1 MSIFFSP
8 NYIYSYQQ
16 LPFNEKIISSLSKQR
31 IIQKNLVHLQGFPD
45 SIYNENL
52 LLSPEYLGQYGS
64 IIKIALVSKEDK
76 VTRKKVNSAYITFE
90 KDYQAAYCIL
100 SVDSIK
106 LNNQIVRAF
115 FGTTKY
121 CNHFLN
127 NYLCFN
133 QEKCMFLHYWADPS
147 DIIDEGTKFGYN
159 DHINLAKKIIGYGSI
174 QSRNYVSRN
183 NYSRTKTVLP
193 TIKVIYDKEDTNL
206 KKIYHRR
213 ISSNLSSN
221 STNNNS
227 INISNNKSSS
237 KSSSKE
243 KEKNNSNDGEITEKK
258 MEENK
263 IDFNNNNTNLDYFK
277 SHEKSRFFNN
287 NNNECDS
294 NNSYESQNLS
304 YIVNSLCKRMSFF
317 YYFKKYNHSQLLK
330 ELEINFCKDLYKKT
344 NDNEIKL
351 LLENKF

>member
-8 NYIYSYQQ
+8 NYIYAYQQ
-16 LPFNEKIISSLSKQR
+16 LSFNERIVSTLSKQR

-52 LLSPEYLGQYGS
+52 LLSPEYLGQYGT
-64 IIKIALVSKEDK
+64 IKKIALVSKEDK
-76 VTRKKVNSAYITFE
+76 VSHKKVNSAYITFE
-90 KDYQAAYCIL
+90 TNVQAAYCIL
-100 SVDSIK
+100 SIDSIK
-106 LNNQIVRAF
+106 INNQIVRAF

-133 QEKCMFLHYWADPS
+133 QEKCMFLHHLADPS

-159 DHINLAKKIIGYGSI
+159 EHINLAKKIIGYGSI

-183 NYSRTKTVLP
+183 NYSRTKTILP
-193 TIKVIYDKEDTNL
+193 TIKVIYDKEDCNL
-206 KKIYHRR
+206 KKFYHRR

-227 INISNNKSSS
+227 VNISNNRSLS

-243 KEKNNSNDGEITEKK
+243 KEKNNSNEGEITEKNL
-258 MEENK
+258 EENK
-263 IDFNNNNTNLDYFK
+263 IDFNNNNIHFDYYK
-277 SHEKSRFFNN
+277 SHEKSRFYNN
-287 NNNECDS
+287 NSECDS
-294 NNSYESQNLS
+294 YNTYESQNLT
-304 YIVNSLCKRMSFF
+304 YIVNNLCKRMAFF
-317 YYFKKYNHSQLLK
+317 IYFKKNNLLQLLK
-330 ELEINFCKDLYKKT
+330 ELEINFCQDLYKKT

-351 LLENKF
+351 LLENKY

>member
-8 NYIYSYQQ
+8 NYIYAYQQ
-16 LPFNEKIISSLSKQR
+16 IPFNEKIVSLLSKQR

-45 SIYNENL
+45 SMYNENL

-64 IIKIALVSKEDK
+64 IKKIYLVSKEDK
-76 VTRKKVNSAYITFE
+76 VTQKKVNSAYITFE
-90 KDYQAAYCIL
+90 TDFQAAYCIL
-100 SVDSIK
+100 SLDSIK

-133 QEKCMFLHYWADPS
+133 LEKCMFLHHLAEPS

-159 DHINLAKKIIGYGSI
+159 DHLNLAKKIIGYGSI

-193 TIKVIYDKEDTNL
+193 SIKVIYDKEDSNI
-206 KKIYHRR
+206 KKISHRR
-213 ISSNLSSN
+213 NSSNLSSN
-221 STNNNS
+221 STSSNS
-227 INISNNKSSS
+227 INLSNNKDTS

-243 KEKNNSNDGEITEKK
+243 KEKNISDEGEIIEKK

-263 IDFNNNNTNLDYFK
+263 KDFNNNNTSFDYYK

-287 NNNECDS
+287 NNIENDS
-294 NNSYESQNLS
+294 YSSYESQNLI
-304 YIVNSLCKRMSFF
+304 YIVNNLCKRMSFF
-317 YYFKKYNHSQLLK
+317 NYAKKYNYAQLK
-330 ELEINFCKDLYKKT
+330 DLEINFCHDLYKKT
-344 NDNEIKL
+344 NDNEIKM

>member
-1 MSIFFSP
+1 MSISFSP
-8 NYIYSYQQ
+8 NYIYTYPQ
-16 LPFNEKIISSLSKQR
+16 LPFNEAIVSSLSKQR
-31 IIQKNLVHLQGFPD
+31 IIQRNLVHLQGFPD
-45 SIYNENL
+45 SMYNENL

-64 IIKIALVSKEDK
+64 IKKIVLVSKEDK
-76 VTRKKVNSAYITFE
+76 IAHKRVNSAYITFE
-90 KDYQAAYCIL
+90 TDFQAAYCIL
-100 SVDSIK
+100 SIDSIK

-127 NYLCFN
+127 NFLCFN
-133 QEKCMFLHYWADPS
+133 LEKCMFLHHLADPS
-147 DIIDEGTKFGYN
+147 DIIDEGKKFGYS

-174 QSRNYVSRN
+174 QSRYYVSRN
-183 NYSRTKTVLP
+183 SYSRTKTVLP
-193 TIKVIYDKEDTNL
+193 SIKVIYDREDTNI

-227 INISNNKSSS
+227 INTSNNKNSS

-243 KEKNNSNDGEITEKK
+243 KDKSNSNEGEITDKKIEEK
-258 MEENK
+258 K
-263 IDFNNNNTNLDYFK
+263 IDFNNNNTPFDYFK

-287 NNNECDS
+287 NNENDS
-294 NNSYESQNLS
+294 YNSYESQNLT
-304 YIVNSLCKRMSFF
+304 YIVNNICKRMSFF
-317 YYFKKYNHSQLLK
+317 NYFKKYNNSELLK
-330 ELEINFCKDLYKKT
+330 DLEINFCQDLYKKT
-344 NDNEIKL
+344 NDDEIKL

>member
-64 IIKIALVSKEDK
+64 IKKIALVSKEDK

-90 KDYQAAYCIL
+90 KEIQAAYCIL
-100 SVDSIK
+100 SLDSIK

-127 NYLCFN
+127 NYICFN
-133 QEKCMFLHYWADPS
+133 QEKCMFLHHFADPS

-159 DHINLAKKIIGYGSI
+159 EHINLAKKIIGYGSI

-183 NYSRTKTVLP
+183 NYSRTKTILP
-193 TIKVIYDKEDTNL
+193 TIKVIYDKEDCNL
-206 KKIYHRR
+206 KKLYHRR

-227 INISNNKSSS
+227 VNISNNRSLS

-243 KEKNNSNDGEITEKK
+243 KEKNNSNEGEITEKNL
-258 MEENK
+258 EENK
-263 IDFNNNNTNLDYFK
+263 IDFNNNNIHFDYYK
-277 SHEKSRFFNN
+277 SHEKSRFYNN
-287 NNNECDS
+287 NSECDS
-294 NNSYESQNLS
+294 YNTYESQNLT
-304 YIVNSLCKRMSFF
+304 YIVNNLCKRMAFF
-317 YYFKKYNHSQLLK
+317 IYFKKNNLLQLLK
-330 ELEINFCKDLYKKT
+330 ELEINFCQDLYKKT

-351 LLENKF
+351 LLENKY

>member
-1 MSIFFSP
+1 MSLVFSP
-8 NYIYSYQQ
+8 NYIYAYQQ

-45 SIYNENL
+45 SMYNENL
-52 LLSPEYLGQYGS
+52 LLSREYLGQFGS
-64 IIKIALVSKEDK
+64 IRKIALVSKEDK
-76 VTRKKVNSAYITFE
+76 ATHKKVNSAYITFE
-90 KDYQAAYCIL
+90 KEIQAAYCIL
-100 SVDSIK
+100 SLDSIK

-127 NYLCFN
+127 NYICFN
-133 QEKCMFLHYWADPS
+133 QEKCMFLHHFADPS

-159 DHINLAKKIIGYGSI
+159 EHINLAKKIIGYGSI

-183 NYSRTKTVLP
+183 YSRTKTILP
-193 TIKVIYDKEDTNL
+193 TIKDIYDKEDNNL

-243 KEKNNSNDGEITEKK
+243 KEKNNSNEGEITEKK
-258 MEENK
+258 TKENK
-263 IDFNNNNTNLDYFK
+263 IDFHNNDTDFDFFK
-277 SHEKSRFFNN
+277 SQEKSRFFNN
-287 NNNECDS
+287 NNSECDS
-294 NNSYESQNLS
+294 YNSYESQNLS

-317 YYFKKYNHSQLLK
+317 NYFKKFNHSQLLK
-330 ELEINFCKDLYKKT
+330 ELEINFCQELYKKT